1 MVGFYSRLAEY
12 YDLLYGSKDY
22 GAEVDTIHQLVQK
35 YKTSP
40 DNDLL
45 DVACGT
51 GRHAEHLKKH
61 YNVTGFDNSK
71 EMPLNRER
79 KCR

>member
-22 GAEVDTIHQLVQK
+22 GAEVDKIHQLIQK

-61 YNVTGFDNSK
+61 YNVTGLDNSD
-71 EMPLNRER
+71 
-79 KCR
+79 